1 MRISD
6 WSSDVCS
13 SDLECRGRFL
23 DNSLQPCQ
31 QGAFKQPDNHY
42 ADYDDSDNDEVS
54 LQGVFENNSIHK
66 RVCCPDRGCQA
77 VFRRLTTGA
86 WKLLTN
92 SQFTGADS
100 YFAGTP
106 LPGRP
111 AFLNCRI
118 SSFSFSRFFF

>member
-54 LQGVFENNSIHK
+54 LQGVFENNRIHK
-66 RVCCPDRGCQA
+66 RVCCPDRGFQS

-86 WKLLTN
+86 WKLLPR
-92 SQFTGADS
+92 SKFTVADS
-100 YFAGTP
+100 YFTVTQVT
-106 LPGRP
+106 GRLALIICLFT
-111 AFLNCRI
+111 AF
-118 SSFSFSRFFF
+118 